1 MFTRRSIS
9 ALFATAALLLTTHA
23 APALAA
29 DAPVAQPPQYA
40 VLSLIGG
47 GLNLVFATDKT
58 TGSRLDNSARQ
69 TIELPGKPFDVA
81 AMKQIQT
88 SLQAVA
94 PQREVALFNGAP
106 SAVAAAPGSLVKDG
120 KLQLS
125 EPLLA
130 ALRSSGAT
138 QLLMVTR
145 HRQEAHIQ
153 MYQQEVGQGRLEGI
167 GFYVDQITTVTDR
180 TSRET
185 SVGFLA
191 PFVNLQLTLI
201 DLATARVVTEQTMS
215 VSAPYLAP
223 DGTRGSSVWNA
234 LSPEK
239 KLSILQAMIAHEMK
253 RAMDTVLARS

>member
-1 MFTRRSIS
+1 MFKRRSIS
-9 ALFATAALLLTTHA
+9 FLFAAVASLLLTV
-23 APALAA
+23 PALAA
-29 DAPVAQPPQYA
+29 DAPAAQAPQYA

-58 TGSRLDNSARQ
+58 TGSRLDRSARQ

-130 ALRSSGAT
+130 ALRGSGAS

-153 MYQQEVGQGRLEGI
+153 LYQQEVGQGRLEGV
-167 GFYVDQITTVTDR
+167 GFYIDQVTEVFDK
-180 TSRET
+180 TKKET
-185 SVGFLA
+185 SFGFLA
-191 PFVNLQLTLI
+191 PFVNLQLTVV
-201 DLATARVVTEQTMS
+201 DLASARVLREQSMS
-215 VSAPYLAP
+215 FAEPYLAP
-223 DGTRGSSVWNA
+223 DGTRGSSVWDA
-234 LSPEK
+234 LSPERK
-239 KLSILQAMIAHEMK
+239 MTILQAMIAQQMK
-253 RAMDTVLARS
+253 RAMDVVLAKS